1 MARSGITIGK
11 LSGITISIDYS
22 WFFIFLLVTW
32 SLAANYFPSVFPDW
46 SIAQSIAAGLITSL
60 LFFASVLAHELGH
73 SITAQ
78 KHGIPV
84 SSITLFIFGGLA
96 NISRE
101 PEKPGVEFKIA
112 IAGPLT
118 SIVLGIIFW
127 VLYFFLPSP
136 RFDAVAE
143 IAFWLGW
150 INLTLAVFNLL
161 PGFPLDGGRVLRA
174 IIWKVSKNP
183 HKATQWVANIGRG
196 IAYLMIAAG
205 IVIMFTGN
213 VINGLWLAFIGWFIS
228 NAATG
233 NSRRVSVQQ
242 ELQKY
247 TVAELMKINYV
258 KIPASISIEEMY
270 NEYIRQN
277 RKSYLVIT
285 SGSETLGLVN
295 MHLLRKLDKQ
305 QWSIKTASEVMT
317 PLNRLRSLPPE
328 ADLIAAVR
336 LFQEEKID
344 LLPVVR
350 EGEIIG
356 LIGYEDLVNF
366 LNKKA

>member
-1 MARSGITIGK
+1 MAKGSITIGK
-11 LSGITISIDYS
+11 LSGITINIDYS

-32 SLAANYFPSVFPDW
+32 SLSGSYFPSVFPDW
-46 SIAQSIAAGLITSL
+46 SIAQSIVAGLITSL

-78 KHGIPV
+78 RHGIPV
-84 SSITLFIFGGLA
+84 RSITLFIFGGLA
-96 NISRE
+96 NITRE
-101 PEKPGVEFKIA
+101 PERPGVEFKIA

-118 SIVLGIIFW
+118 SIALGIVFW

-136 RFDAVAE
+136 RFDGAAE

-150 INLTLAVFNLL
+150 TNLVLAVFNLL

-183 HKATQWVANIGRG
+183 HKATQWVANIGRA

-213 VINGLWLAFIGWFIS
+213 VINGLWLAFIGWFLS

-233 NSRRVSVQQ
+233 SSRRVSVHQ
-242 ELQKY
+242 ELQRY
-247 TVAELMKINYV
+247 TVAELMKTDYV
-258 KIPASISIEEMY
+258 KIPAYISIEDMY
-270 NEYIRQN
+270 NEYIKQN
-277 RKSYLVIT
+277 RKSYLVVT

-305 QWSIKTASEVMT
+305 QWSIKTASEVMM
-317 PLNRLRSLPPE
+317 PLSRLRYLPPD

-336 LFQEEKID
+336 AFQEEKVD

-366 LNKKA
+366 LNSKA

>member
-1 MARSGITIGK
+1 MARGSITIGK
-11 LSGITISIDYS
+11 LSGITINIDYS

-32 SLAANYFPSVFPDW
+32 SLAVNYFPSVFPDW

-84 SSITLFIFGGLA
+84 SSITLLIFGGLA
-96 NISRE
+96 SITRE
-101 PEKPGVEFKIA
+101 PERPGIEFKIA

-136 RFDAVAE
+136 SFDGVAK

-150 INLTLAVFNLL
+150 MNLVLAAFNLL

-183 HKATQWVANIGRG
+183 NKATQWVSNIGKA

-205 IVIMFTGN
+205 IVLMFTGN
-213 VINGLWLAFIGWFIS
+213 IINGLWLAFIGWFLS
-228 NAATG
+228 NAASG
-233 NSRRVSVQQ
+233 SSRRVSVQH

-247 TVAELMKINYV
+247 TVAELMKTN
-258 KIPASISIEEMY
+258 
-270 NEYIRQN
+270 
-277 RKSYLVIT
+277 
-285 SGSETLGLVN
+285 
-295 MHLLRKLDKQ
+295 
-305 QWSIKTASEVMT
+305 
-317 PLNRLRSLPPE
+317 
-328 ADLIAAVR
+328 
-336 LFQEEKID
+336 
-344 LLPVVR
+344 
-350 EGEIIG
+350 
-356 LIGYEDLVNF
+356 
-366 LNKKA
+366 

>member
-1 MARSGITIGK
+1 MAKGSITIGK
-11 LSGITISIDYS
+11 LSGITINIDYS

-32 SLAANYFPSVFPDW
+32 SLAFSYFPSAFPDW
-46 SIAQSIAAGLITSL
+46 STAQAIAAGLVTSL

-84 SSITLFIFGGLA
+84 RSINLFIFGGLA
-96 NISRE
+96 NITRE
-101 PEKPGVEFKIA
+101 PDKPGTEFKIA

-118 SIVLGIIFW
+118 SIVLGIVFW

-136 RFDAVAE
+136 RFDGVAE
-143 IAFWLGW
+143 IAYWLGLM
-150 INLTLAVFNLL
+150 NLTLAVFNLL

-174 IIWKVSKNP
+174 IIWKVSNNP
-183 HKATQWVANIGRG
+183 HKATQWVTNIGKA

-205 IVIMFTGN
+205 IVIMLTGN
-213 VINGLWLAFIGWFIS
+213 IINGLWLAFIGWFLS
-228 NAATG
+228 NAASG
-233 NSRRVSVQQ
+233 SSRRVSVQQ
-242 ELQKY
+242 ELQKF
-247 TVAELMKINYV
+247 TVAELMKTNYV
-258 KIPASISIEEMY
+258 KIPAYISIEDMY
-270 NEYIRQN
+270 NQYIRQN

-285 SGSETLGLVN
+285 SGNETLGLVN
-295 MHLLRKLDKQ
+295 MHLLRNMDKQ

-317 PLNRLRSLPPE
+317 PLSRLRYLSPE
-328 ADLIAAVR
+328 ADLIAALRV
-336 LFQEEKID
+336 FQEEKVD

-356 LIGYEDLVNF
+356 LIAYDDLVDF
-366 LNKKA
+366 VNKKS

>member
-11 LSGITISIDYS
+11 LSGITINIDYS

-46 SIAQSIAAGLITSL
+46 SIAQAVVAGLITSL

-136 RFDAVAE
+136 RFDVVTE

-150 INLTLAVFNLL
+150 INLSLAVFNLL
-161 PGFPLDGGRVLRA
+161 PGFPLDGGRVLRS

-183 HKATQWVANIGRG
+183 HKATQWVANIGRV

-213 VINGLWLAFIGWFIS
+213 IVNGLWLAFIGWFLS

-233 NSRRVSVQQ
+233 SSRRVSVQQ
-242 ELQKY
+242 ELQRY
-247 TVAELMKINYV
+247 TVAELMKTNYV
-258 KIPASISIEEMY
+258 KIPAYISIEDMY

-317 PLNRLRSLPPE
+317 PLSHLRSLPPE

-336 LFQEEKID
+336 IFQEEKVD

-356 LIGYEDLVNF
+356 LIGYDDLANF